1 MWYSSVFEDSVA
13 YHQPFWGTFCHP
25 YTSSATE
32 TLYIWHNCLQK
43 EGDCPFH
50 CIIIKTAPIPK
61 TVMLDLSKF
70 TIKSI
75 RLAVLNRTFSWV
87 WRPLTISDNKTTS
100 WERWGWERES
110 ERQRQTETDR
120 DRQRQRQR
128 QRQTETETE
137 TDRQTQTQRHRQRQT
152 DWLRDRE
159 TQTQTQTDRHR
170 DRLTG
175 RQRQR
180 QTDRQR
186 RGESTITWV
195 AIKRR
200 WGAVLADRYCGRKG
214 IRHQLSVTSRYLEMC
229 VCSSTIHLMNTTSSW
244 TRRKLHVGVL
254 LFRLFIF
261 VTWLSFICLSFVM
274 FVCVCLLLLLFFPFL
289 LLLFCS

>member
-100 WERWGWERES
+100 WERWGWERERES
-110 ERQRQTETDR
+110 ERQRQTD
-120 DRQRQRQR
+120 R

-137 TDRQTQTQRHRQRQT
+137 TDRDRDRQTDTDTETQTETDWLTERQRDTDTDTDRQTQRQT
-152 DWLRDRE
+152 DW
-159 TQTQTQTDRHR
+159 QTEAE
-170 DRLTG
+170 
-175 RQRQR
+175 
-180 QTDRQR
+180 TDRQT
-186 RGESTITWV
+186 E
-195 AIKRR
+195 K
-200 WGAVLADRYCGRKG
+200 GREHYNMSGDKATLG
-214 IRHQLSVTSRYLEMC
+214 SCAGRQIL
-229 VCSSTIHLMNTTSSW
+229 
-244 TRRKLHVGVL
+244 RKE
-254 LFRLFIF
+254 RN
-261 VTWLSFICLSFVM
+261 
-274 FVCVCLLLLLFFPFL
+274 
-289 LLLFCS
+289 